1 MRIRIASSLVFAL
14 LAALAAPAQSALVLG
29 TMPNAST
36 AVGGALVV
44 DLTATTP
51 VTLTQLDFWT
61 GAGTLP
67 SSSVSVSIYLNAGGI
82 GGAVTPGM
90 SVLIGST
97 VPVVTTAAGPQSIA
111 GAIVVPA
118 APFAAVTFPAG
129 APFGLTLVANNC
141 SLSATMGWFGNSTAD
156 LQVAGGI
163 ALSVF
168 PFAGPGATLT
178 NNRVFTGVLRY
189 TVGGTPIN
197 LQENVAYGT
206 SCFGLSLVATGVPT
220 PGGTMVLTTSN
231 PTNIGLGL
239 CILSTDGLGWYPNG
253 VDLAFLGAPGC
264 RVHADLSAGVT
275 MLISNLPAPLPG
287 MSVLLP
293 LPAGSLLLGVPVYSQ
308 SVWMDPTLNAFGIA
322 TSNGVRIRIG

>member
-1 MRIRIASSLVFAL
+1 MRIRITTSLVFAL
-14 LAALAAPAQSALVLG
+14 FASPAAPAQSTLVLVG
-29 TMPNAST
+29 QPNAST
-36 AVGGALVV
+36 TVGGALAV
-44 DLTATTP
+44 DVWPATP
-51 VTLTQLDFWT
+51 FTLTQLDFWT
-61 GAGTLP
+61 GAGTLQG
-67 SSSVSVSIYLNAGGI
+67 SSVSVSIYFNAGGS
-82 GGAVTPGM
+82 GGALTPGM

-97 VPVVTTAAGPQSIA
+97 VPVMTTAAGPQLIA

-118 APFAAVTFPAG
+118 APFAAVTLPATQV
-129 APFGLTLVANNC
+129 GLTFVANSC
-141 SLSATMGWFGNSTAD
+141 SLGATIGHAVNGNAHLD
-156 LQVAGGI
+156 VAGRF

-168 PFAGPGATLT
+168 PLTGPGAT
-178 NNRVFTGVLRY
+178 FTDHRSLIGALRY

-239 CILSTDGLGWYPNG
+239 CILSTDGLVGFPNG
-253 VDLAFLGAPGC
+253 IDLGFLGAPGC
-264 RVHADLSAGVT
+264 RVHANLGVGVT

-287 MSVLLP
+287 MSVVLP
-293 LPAGSLLLGVPVYSQ
+293 VPATPMLLGMPIYSQ
-308 SVWMDPTLNAFGIA
+308 SAWMDPTLNALGIA